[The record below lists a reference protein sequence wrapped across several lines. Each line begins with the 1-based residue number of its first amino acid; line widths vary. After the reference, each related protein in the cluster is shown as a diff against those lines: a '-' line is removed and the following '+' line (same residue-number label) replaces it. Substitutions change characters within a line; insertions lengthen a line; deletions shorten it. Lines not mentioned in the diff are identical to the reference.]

1 MFNDS
6 FKSRYTTI
14 PFATFARN
22 NATAEDFTPFLHNHR
37 EIELLIVTD
46 GRGVLH
52 AETQIYNIKKGD
64 VVIIAPYLSHHIE
77 AEKNCFFSHK
87 CLCFDM
93 SLIPDKE
100 LKSGLEKGSVSV
112 FPLIKSKDKNSPAL
126 FSFIDKAFEAH
137 ATGENGWELDVIGNL
152 CMIFALLK
160 QHKYIKSG
168 IFQRKEICRN
178 MIEYIDKNYVFSVTS
193 ADAAKEFFISESYF
207 CRLFKEN
214 FGQPFQKYL
223 CMYRIE
229 KSKNLLRTTDM
240 SVSEI
245 AAAVGF
251 NSFSYFSKMFREF
264 VSSTPLEYRKS
275 T

>member
-1 MFNDS
+1 M
-6 FKSRYTTI
+6 
-14 PFATFARN
+14 
-22 NATAEDFTPFLHNHR
+22 
-37 EIELLIVTD
+37 
-46 GRGVLH
+46 
-52 AETQIYNIKKGD
+52 
-64 VVIIAPYLSHHIE
+64 
-77 AEKNCFFSHK
+77 
-87 CLCFDM
+87 
-93 SLIPDKE
+93 
-100 LKSGLEKGSVSV
+100 
-112 FPLIKSKDKNSPAL
+112 
-126 FSFIDKAFEAH
+126 AH
-137 ATGENGWELDVIGNL
+137 ATGENGLELDVIGNL

-178 MIEYIDKNYVFSVTS
+178 MIEYIDKNYVFPVTS
-193 ADAAKEFFISESYF
+193 ADAAKELFISESYF